1 MHHALK
7 NGTDV
12 AGQEVSTAKTC
23 HRAGHCG
30 PLWSMNQSAN
40 RNGRRTTMELNRLP
54 LTVTAIASGVMG
66 VALLIPSPDVRA
78 VAPQDD
84 SPPAAS
90 LAQAEELS
98 TGFRWVAKK
107 ALPAVVSIRSV
118 RKVQTPK
125 MTQLD
130 DSFGRSPFGDSPFG
144 GAPLE
149 DLFGELRERMQEQQ
163 GGGQGG
169 IATGEGSGFI
179 FDSNGLVM
187 TNSHVVRGA
196 DEVIVTL
203 ADGREFVATE
213 IKSDD
218 FADVAI
224 LRINAEGSLP
234 SLPLGDDAE
243 MEIGDWVLAFGSP
256 FGLDRTV
263 TQGIISAK
271 SRGLKQSNMRQEFLQ
286 TDAAINPGN
295 SGGPLVNM
303 KGEVVGI
310 NTAIETRSGGY
321 DGVGF
326 AVPVSLARWVG
337 EQLMKDGKV
346 RRAYLGVKPQDID
359 SELAKALELKS
370 LQGVVVAEVTKG
382 SPAAE
387 AGVEVQDVIVKLNN
401 RAVTNRQQLI
411 AIAERMSIGASYPLV
426 ILRDGEELEL
436 SVTAAE
442 FPEHI
447 AEAGSVIKSLGAEVQ
462 TLTPE
467 LAQQLEMESDAGV
480 VITNVQRGSVASRIG
495 LRPGFVIARIGK
507 TDVNTVDDLEK
518 GLELARERRQ
528 LVLLVKTPNGTQL
541 VSVPFG
547 EEE

>member
-1 MHHALK
+1 
-7 NGTDV
+7 
-12 AGQEVSTAKTC
+12 
-23 HRAGHCG
+23 
-30 PLWSMNQSAN
+30 
-40 RNGRRTTMELNRLP
+40 
-54 LTVTAIASGVMG
+54 
-66 VALLIPSPDVRA
+66 
-78 VAPQDD
+78 
-84 SPPAAS
+84 
-90 LAQAEELS
+90 
-98 TGFRWVAKK
+98 
-107 ALPAVVSIRSV
+107 
-118 RKVQTPK
+118 
-125 MTQLD
+125 MTELD
-130 DSFGRSPFGDSPFG
+130 DSFGGSPFG

-149 DLFGELRERMQEQQ
+149 DLFGELRERMQKQQ

-169 IATGEGSGFI
+169 IATGAGSGFI
-179 FDSNGLVM
+179 FDSSGLVM
-187 TNSHVVRGA
+187 TNAHVVRGA
-196 DEVIVTL
+196 DEVTVTL
-203 ADGREFVATE
+203 ADGREFVASE

-224 LRINAEGSLP
+224 LRIKTDDSLP

-243 MEIGDWVLAFGSP
+243 LEIGDWVLAFGSP

-271 SRGLKQSNMRQEFLQ
+271 SRGLKLSDMRQEFLQ

-337 EQLMKDGKV
+337 DQLVKDGKV

-359 SELAKALELKS
+359 PDLARALELKS
-370 LQGVVVAEVTKG
+370 SKGVVVAEVTKG
-382 SPAAE
+382 SPADE
-387 AGVEVQDVIVKLNN
+387 AGVEVQDVIVRLDN
-401 RAVTNRQQLI
+401 RAVSNRQQLI
-411 AIAERMSIGASYPLV
+411 AIAERMAIGESYPLV
-426 ILRDGEELEL
+426 VVRDGKEVEL

-442 FPEHI
+442 FPEQI
-447 AEAGSVIKSLGAEVQ
+447 TEAGSVIKSLGAEVQ

-467 LAQQLEMESDAGV
+467 LAQQLEMESDVGV
-480 VITNVQRGSVASRIG
+480 VVTNVQRDSVASRIG

-507 TDVNTVDDLEK
+507 TDVNTVEDLEK

-547 EEE
+547 GEE